1 MAGRPNRG
9 EQKDFKPFAE
19 SAPQRIRM
27 TSEIADAVLT
37 ELEESGDLFADV
49 CLRHGVLRTSF
60 STWVAKNGT
69 DEQRERKDAIN
80 RHRAD
85 VLEEKALDL
94 ALSETSMDGP
104 EGFYKSKAVAT
115 QIGSLVNLANR
126 IRPKPNKTEISGP
139 DGQPI
144 TTHEL
149 SRLSSDERAARVAA
163 ILERAGARR
172 AGSAPDNDSGDLQ

>member
-9 EQKDFKPFAE
+9 EQKEFKPYAE
-19 SAPQRIRM
+19 AAPQRLRM
-27 TSEIADAVLT
+27 TSEIADAILT
-37 ELEESGDLFADV
+37 ELEDSGDLFAEV
-49 CLRHGVLRTSF
+49 CERHGVLRTSF
-60 STWVAKNGT
+60 STWVAKYGT

-94 ALSETSMDGP
+94 ALGETSMDGP

-126 IRPKPNKTEISGP
+126 IRPKANKTEVSGP
-139 DGQPI
+139 EGGPI

-149 SRLSSDERAARVAA
+149 SGLTDSERSSRITA

-172 AGSAPDNDSGDLQ
+172 AGQPPADDSGDL

>member
-1 MAGRPNRG
+1 MPGQPNKG
-9 EQKDFKPFAE
+9 AQKDFKPYDA
-19 SAPQRIRM
+19 APKRVRM
-27 TSEIADAVLT
+27 NSEIADAILT
-37 ELEESGDLFADV
+37 ELEESGDLFAEV
-49 CLRHGVLRTSF
+49 CERHGVLRTSF
-60 STWVAKNGT
+60 STWVAKYGT

-94 ALSETSMDGP
+94 ALGETSMEGP

-126 IRPKPNKTEISGP
+126 IRPKPNKTELSGP

-144 TTHEL
+144 QTQGIKPD
-149 SRLSSDERAARVAA
+149 LSSMSEEELRVYLQLCERS
-163 ILERAGARR
+163 RAGV
-172 AGSAPDNDSGDLQ
+172 SSP

>member
-1 MAGRPNRG
+1 MPGQPEKG
-9 EQKDFKPFAE
+9 TQKNFKPYDV
-19 SAPQRIRM
+19 APKRVRM
-27 TSEIADAVLT
+27 TSEIADAILT
-37 ELEESGDLFADV
+37 ELEESGDLFAEV
-49 CLRHGVLRTSF
+49 CERHGVLRTSF
-60 STWVAKNGT
+60 STWVAKYGT

-94 ALSETSMDGP
+94 ALGETSMEGP

-126 IRPKPNKTEISGP
+126 IRPKPNKTELSGP

-144 TTHEL
+144 QTQGIKPD
-149 SRLSSDERAARVAA
+149 LSSMSEEELRVYLQLCERS
-163 ILERAGARR
+163 RAGV
-172 AGSAPDNDSGDLQ
+172 SSP

>member
-9 EQKDFKPFAE
+9 EQKDFKPYDAE
-19 SAPQRIRM
+19 APKRIRM
-27 TSEIADAVLT
+27 TSEIADAILA
-37 ELEESGDLFADV
+37 ELEDTGDLFKDV
-49 CLRHGVLRTSF
+49 CERHGVLRTSF
-60 STWVAKNGT
+60 STWVAKKGT
-69 DEQRERKDAIN
+69 DEQRERKNEIN

-94 ALSETSMDGP
+94 ALSETSMEGP

-126 IRPKPNKTEISGP
+126 IRPKAIKTELSGP

-144 TTHEL
+144 QTQGV
-149 SRLSSDERAARVAA
+149 RPDLSSMSEEELRLYLQMCEKA
-163 ILERAGARR
+163 
-172 AGSAPDNDSGDLQ
+172 SASVSSP